1 MKNEI
6 SPDSFTEDPWDWDVN
21 RVVQELSTRKQSC
34 QSFLTSRIEPNP
46 ELFEAMLREQEVSGS
61 VLLMDVDDNEMEK
74 SLRLEL
80 RQREFLHNVIGEL
93 RLRSPQ
99 YRAYRKKHPSYPKEF
114 YSHGSLYYRVRR
126 PISKD

>member
-1 MKNEI
+1 MTNGI
-6 SPDSFTEDPWDWDVN
+6 SPDSSTEDPWDWDVN
-21 RVVQELSTRKQSC
+21 RVIQELSTRKPSC
-34 QSFLTSRIEPNP
+34 QSLLTSRIEPNP
-46 ELFEAMLREQEVSGS
+46 ELFEALRDHEVSGS